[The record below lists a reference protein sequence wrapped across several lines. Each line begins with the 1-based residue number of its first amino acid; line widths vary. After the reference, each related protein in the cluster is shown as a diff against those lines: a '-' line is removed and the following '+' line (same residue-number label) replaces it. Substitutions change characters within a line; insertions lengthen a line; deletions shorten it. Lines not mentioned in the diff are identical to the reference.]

1 MLNLNKTSRNALMY
15 IAVLM
20 GLISML
26 TVLQGRSS
34 GYQPRPITINAV
46 SKGSLFDLD
55 HSEECVPGAPNGSP
69 YTKSLT
75 PGGLCGAQGLVA
87 DHASYSISGGIGGSL
102 I

>member
-1 MLNLNKTSRNALMY
+1 MLNLNKTSKNAVMY
-15 IAVLM
+15 IAVLI
-20 GLISML
+20 GLICVL

-46 SKGSLFDLD
+46 SQGSLFDLE
-55 HSEECVPGAPNGSP
+55 HSEECVAGAPNGSP
-69 YTKSLT
+69 YSKSLT

-87 DHASYSISGGIGGSL
+87 DHAGYSISGGIGGSL

>member
-1 MLNLNKTSRNALMY
+1 MLNLNKTSRNAVMY

-20 GLISML
+20 GLISVL

-34 GYQPRPITINAV
+34 GYQPRPITINTV
-46 SKGSLFDLD
+46 SQGSLFDLD

-87 DHASYSISGGIGGSL
+87 DHAGYSISGGIGGSL

>member
-1 MLNLNKTSRNALMY
+1 MLNLNKTSKNAVMY

-20 GLISML
+20 GLISVL

-46 SKGSLFDLD
+46 SQGSLFDLE
-55 HSEECVPGAPNGSP
+55 HSEECVAGAPNGSP
-69 YTKSLT
+69 YSKSLT

-87 DHASYSISGGIGGSL
+87 DHAGYSISGGIGGSL

>member
-1 MLNLNKTSRNALMY
+1 MLNLNKTSKNAVMY

-20 GLISML
+20 GLISVL

-46 SKGSLFDLD
+46 SQGSLFDLD

-87 DHASYSISGGIGGSL
+87 DHAGYSISGGIGGSL

>member
-26 TVLQGRSS
+26 TVIQGRSS

-46 SKGSLFDLD
+46 SQGSLFDLD

>member
-1 MLNLNKTSRNALMY
+1 MLNLNKTSRNAVMY

-20 GLISML
+20 GLISVL

-46 SKGSLFDLD
+46 SQGSLFDLD

-87 DHASYSISGGIGGSL
+87 DHAGYSISGGIGGSL

>member
-1 MLNLNKTSRNALMY
+1 MLNLNKTSRNAVMY

-20 GLISML
+20 GLISVL

-46 SKGSLFDLD
+46 SQGSLFDLD

>member
-1 MLNLNKTSRNALMY
+1 MLNLNKTSKNAVMY

-20 GLISML
+20 GLISVL

-46 SKGSLFDLD
+46 SEGSLFDLD
-55 HSEECVPGAPNGSP
+55 HSEECVAGAPNGSP
-69 YTKSLT
+69 YSKSLT

-87 DHASYSISGGIGGSL
+87 DHAGYSISGGIGGSL

>member
-1 MLNLNKTSRNALMY
+1 MLNLNKTSKNAVMY

-20 GLISML
+20 GLISVL

-46 SKGSLFDLD
+46 SQGSIFDLD
-55 HSEECVPGAPNGSP
+55 HSEECVAGAPNGSP
-69 YTKSLT
+69 YSKSLT

>member
-46 SKGSLFDLD
+46 SQGSLFDLD

-87 DHASYSISGGIGGSL
+87 DHAGYSISGGIGGSL

>member
-1 MLNLNKTSRNALMY
+1 MLNLNKTSRNAVMY

-20 GLISML
+20 GLISVL

-46 SKGSLFDLD
+46 SQGSLFDLD

-87 DHASYSISGGIGGSL
+87 DHAGYSICGGVGGSL

>member
-1 MLNLNKTSRNALMY
+1 MLNLNKTSKNAVMY

-20 GLISML
+20 GLISVL

-46 SKGSLFDLD
+46 SEGSLFDLD
-55 HSEECVPGAPNGSP
+55 HSEECVAGAPNGSP
-69 YTKSLT
+69 YSKSLT

>member
-1 MLNLNKTSRNALMY
+1 MLNLNKTSRNAVMY

-20 GLISML
+20 GLISVL

-46 SKGSLFDLD
+46 SQGSLFDLD
-55 HSEECVPGAPNGSP
+55 HSEECVAGAPNGSP
-69 YTKSLT
+69 YSKSLT

-87 DHASYSISGGIGGSL
+87 DHAGYSISGGIGGSL

>member
-1 MLNLNKTSRNALMY
+1 MLNLNKTSRNAVMY

-20 GLISML
+20 GLISVL

-46 SKGSLFDLD
+46 SEGSLFDLD

-87 DHASYSISGGIGGSL
+87 DHAGYSISGGIGGSL

>member
-1 MLNLNKTSRNALMY
+1 MLNLNKTSRNAVMY

-20 GLISML
+20 GLISVL

-46 SKGSLFDLD
+46 SEGSLFDLD

>member
-1 MLNLNKTSRNALMY
+1 MLNLNRTSKNAVMY

-20 GLISML
+20 GLISVL

-46 SKGSLFDLD
+46 SEGSLFDLD

-69 YTKSLT
+69 YSKSLT

>member
-20 GLISML
+20 GLITML

-34 GYQPRPITINAV
+34 GYQPRPITTNAV
-46 SKGSLFDLD
+46 SQGSLFDLD

>member
-1 MLNLNKTSRNALMY
+1 MLNLNKTSKNAVMY

-20 GLISML
+20 GLISVL

-46 SKGSLFDLD
+46 SQGSLFDLD
-55 HSEECVPGAPNGSP
+55 HSEECVAGAPNGSP
-69 YTKSLT
+69 YSKSLT

>member
-1 MLNLNKTSRNALMY
+1 MLNLNKTSKNAVMY

-20 GLISML
+20 GLISVL

-46 SKGSLFDLD
+46 SQGSLFDLD
-55 HSEECVPGAPNGSP
+55 HSEECVAGAPNGSP
-69 YTKSLT
+69 YSKSLT

-87 DHASYSISGGIGGSL
+87 DHAGYSISGGIGGSL

>member
-46 SKGSLFDLD
+46 SQGSLFDLD

>member
-1 MLNLNKTSRNALMY
+1 MLNLNKTSRNAVMY

-20 GLISML
+20 GLISVL

-34 GYQPRPITINAV
+34 GYQPRPITINTV
-46 SKGSLFDLD
+46 SQGSLFDLD

-87 DHASYSISGGIGGSL
+87 DHAGYSISGGVGGSL

>member
-46 SKGSLFDLD
+46 S
-55 HSEECVPGAPNGSP
+55 
-69 YTKSLT
+69 
-75 PGGLCGAQGLVA
+75 Q
-87 DHASYSISGGIGGSL
+87 
-102 I
+102 

>member
-1 MLNLNKTSRNALMY
+1 MLNLNKTSKNAVMY

-20 GLISML
+20 GLISVL

-46 SKGSLFDLD
+46 SEGSLFDLD

-87 DHASYSISGGIGGSL
+87 DHAGYSISGGIGGSL